1 MQMKKF
7 QFSGENCFLMCI
19 RNVLD
24 GFMAWYWR
32 NQANGGFAPCR
43 EMVSLS
49 SHQVAD
55 PGSNWFQHT
64 GQSLLLLYLSSS
76 LAGDIR
82 EKSWTFK
89 HATKIVTE
97 PVSVTNICY
106 LLPREWRKVCSD
118 RTNKFKVPGPGVT
131 SHKSGLWQAA
141 KYKPGTTGRLLTPP
155 PWLASDQG
163 AGAACVCYK
172 DQQMASR
179 ETDQTVEEWIKH
191 SSSGWQPGGYLIF
204 VVIYSHS
211 SLSGWLYLPDPES
224 PVRSQAGNTFL
235 RLLLTEICLTSILD
249 TFKIRI
255 KKSRIVENLTRYSV
269 HPFDSSPSKPNI
281 LKCPQHN

>member
-1 MQMKKF
+1 MCWMA
-7 QFSGENCFLMCI
+7 SWLDTGEIKLTVDFLL
-19 RNVLD
+19 V
-24 GFMAWYWR
+24 GKWS
-32 NQANGGFAPCR
+32 
-43 EMVSLS
+43 VS

-141 KYKPGTTGRLLTPP
+141 KYKPGTTGRLLTLPP
-155 PWLASDQG
+155 LTGQWPGGGGCLCLLQRSTNGQQGDRSDSWGVDQTFQLWLA
-163 AGAACVCYK
+163 A
-172 DQQMASR
+172 R
-179 ETDQTVEEWIKH
+179 WI
-191 SSSGWQPGGYLIF
+191 F
-204 VVIYSHS
+204 
-211 SLSGWLYLPDPES
+211 D
-224 PVRSQAGNTFL
+224 
-235 RLLLTEICLTSILD
+235 ICGHL
-249 TFKIRI
+249 
-255 KKSRIVENLTRYSV
+255 
-269 HPFDSSPSKPNI
+269 
-281 LKCPQHN
+281 

>member
-155 PWLASDQG
+155 PWLAG
-163 AGAACVCYK
+163 RGLPVFVTKINKWPAGR
-172 DQQMASR
+172 QIRQLR
-179 ETDQTVEEWIKH
+179 
-191 SSSGWQPGGYLIF
+191 SGSNIPALVG
-204 VVIYSHS
+204 
-211 SLSGWLYLPDPES
+211 S
-224 PVRSQAGNTFL
+224 PVDIWYLWSF
-235 RLLLTEICLTSILD
+235 
-249 TFKIRI
+249 
-255 KKSRIVENLTRYSV
+255 IVIPHSPGDFIYPIQRVQSGLKLGT
-269 HPFDSSPSKPNI
+269 HFFGSS
-281 LKCPQHN
+281 